1 MQAENLRH
9 VGHHIQN
16 TFLTGR
22 DHRHDTTK
30 EDMGPYPG
38 LFPGVVF
45 LLCVIYSRM

>member
-22 DHRHDTTK
+22 DHRHGTTK
-30 EDMGPYPG
+30 TWD
-38 LFPGVVF
+38 LTLVFFWAVLF
-45 LLCVIYSRM
+45 LLCMICSRM